1 MKQHRPIKPANWI
14 PAILLFLSIFL
25 LLLAQNLP
33 AFAEWY
39 ATGPYRVLSHWGNL
53 LTSLAYFSVGE
64 MLVLTAFLSIIG
76 CVVFFVWAFLKKRE
90 MWCKLLLRF
99 SRGLL
104 SIISL
109 LLFLFTLFCGI
120 NYSRYTFSQ
129 TSGLHLTPSSEEEL
143 QQLCQ
148 SLAEEV
154 TLLREQVNTDSDG
167 VMSLDATFSDIT
179 GYARSAMQKA
189 ASDYPLL
196 DGTYLGPKPVL
207 FSRALSHCN
216 ITGIFFPFTLEA
228 NVNTDIPD
236 YSLPSTMC
244 HELAH
249 LSGFMR
255 EDEAN
260 FIAYLACERSERIE
274 FQYSGKMLAYIYTSN
289 ALYAENPQAAQ
300 KISASLGEGVALD
313 LSANTAYWDQFETPM
328 AEVAQ
333 QVNNAYLKAN
343 RQYDG
348 VKGYGRVVD
357 LLLAEWREEQTAT
370 NDS

>member
-1 MKQHRPIKPANWI
+1 
-14 PAILLFLSIFL
+14 
-25 LLLAQNLP
+25 
-33 AFAEWY
+33 
-39 ATGPYRVLSHWGNL
+39 
-53 LTSLAYFSVGE
+53 
-64 MLVLTAFLSIIG
+64 
-76 CVVFFVWAFLKKRE
+76 
-90 MWCKLLLRF
+90 
-99 SRGLL
+99 
-104 SIISL
+104 
-109 LLFLFTLFCGI
+109 
-120 NYSRYTFSQ
+120 
-129 TSGLHLTPSSEEEL
+129 
-143 QQLCQ
+143 
-148 SLAEEV
+148 
-154 TLLREQVNTDSDG
+154 
-167 VMSLDATFSDIT
+167 
-179 GYARSAMQKA
+179 MQKA

-348 VKGYGRVVD
+348 VKSYGRVVD

>member
-76 CVVFFVWAFLKKRE
+76 CVVFFVWVFLKKRE

-129 TSGLHLTPSSEEEL
+129 TSGLHLTPSSEEE
-143 QQLCQ
+143 
-148 SLAEEV
+148 
-154 TLLREQVNTDSDG
+154 
-167 VMSLDATFSDIT
+167 
-179 GYARSAMQKA
+179 
-189 ASDYPLL
+189 
-196 DGTYLGPKPVL
+196 
-207 FSRALSHCN
+207 
-216 ITGIFFPFTLEA
+216 
-228 NVNTDIPD
+228 
-236 YSLPSTMC
+236 
-244 HELAH
+244 
-249 LSGFMR
+249 
-255 EDEAN
+255 
-260 FIAYLACERSERIE
+260 
-274 FQYSGKMLAYIYTSN
+274 
-289 ALYAENPQAAQ
+289 
-300 KISASLGEGVALD
+300 
-313 LSANTAYWDQFETPM
+313 
-328 AEVAQ
+328 
-333 QVNNAYLKAN
+333 
-343 RQYDG
+343 
-348 VKGYGRVVD
+348 
-357 LLLAEWREEQTAT
+357 
-370 NDS
+370 